1 MSNINTPNELT
12 IEQLCAIQE
21 YAAVNG
27 ARWKTKLG
35 LLWLSGQDK
44 GLLRQVRNELGPEW
58 LQKFKLSAHATKVF
72 VKLASSHKGFH
83 DFDVMGAPYHRICVG
98 RDIRS
103 GEVFNA
109 YMDGCRKV
117 GLEWRGSIQDTLASE
132 IGMSAANIVVSGSVQ
147 VDFNAAVQLLGEK
160 ETLHTFVHS
169 AYWSGA
175 DMARDALIKRLHK
188 AAYLEISP
196 VCQIFDHYLAVVEE
210 TGPTFYVETAPANTL
225 KLKEQLGLS

>member
-1 MSNINTPNELT
+1 MSNTHTPNELT

-35 LLWLSGQDK
+35 LLWQSGQDK

-83 DFDVMGAPYHRICVG
+83 DYDVMGAAYHRICIG
-98 RDIRS
+98 RDIRH
-103 GEVFNA
+103 GEFFNA

-117 GLEWRGSIQDTLASE
+117 GLKWRGSIQESLAFE
-132 IGMSAANIVVSGSVQ
+132 VNMSAANIVVSGPVQ
-147 VDFNAAVQLLGEK
+147 VDFTAAVQLIAEK
-160 ETLHTFVHS
+160 ETLHTFVYS
-169 AYWSGA
+169 SYWSGA
-175 DMARDALIKRLHK
+175 DMARDDLLKRMHK
-188 AAYLEISP
+188 AAYLELSP
-196 VCQIFDHYLAVVEE
+196 VCQIFEHYLAVVGEDGQ
-210 TGPTFYVETAPANTL
+210 TIYVKTAPMCTQ
-225 KLKEQLGLS
+225 KIKEQLSLS